1 MDWWV
6 YQSYVDI
13 TTGHPPLVLFHQSID
28 DSQWKMVWLTG
39 MTGEQESTC
48 RESSRVSEV
57 VPRIIQLK
65 EASHFSK
72 VRSIPL
78 IKAQRLS
85 RWWCLAKSWST
96 GVEAPVAVVLHTL
109 GLSEKG
115 TKIGLFFKTWITFTL
130 LRVIRTMTLFCHSFW
145 HLIWK
150 YIYIYMAY
158 MFWHSIQFWHS
169 FLPFYLA
176 FLLAFFL
183 ACYCIWHEPHGDL
196 DVPVGVRKCPLSSGC
211 RTWGPAVTSRLGSGS
226 AHWALDVAVGVHWAL
241 DVAVGVW
248 QCPLSSGLPTWGPAM
263 PIELWILRLGSGSA
277 HWALDVAV
285 GSGWALDLPL
295 GVRQWPLSSGSCGW
309 GPAVPIEVWMSRF
322 GVHWALDVAVGVR
335 QCPLSSGLPA
345 WGPAMPIELWILR
358 LGSGS
363 AHWALDVAVGSGWA
377 LDFLLGVRKCHWALD
392 VAVGVRQCLLSSGCR
407 GWGPAMPSW
416 ALDLC
421 GSGSAHWALD
431 VAVGFRQCRHSSQQ
445 WWSLFVLGIC
455 GIQQCERNP
464 EYPEVQWSH
473 VFYYSTEKQMISNYT
488 AGETFDSKIRAA
500 QQYCFADVWLHP
512 CSHLPIS
519 CVTVA
524 WPKSHDVTLQSCD
537 LQLLIAPPRT
547 TFVDLLRKRW
557 EHNHANREFMEKRS
571 EFLATLWFEH
581 ESLGIPGV

>member
-150 YIYIYMAY
+150 YIYMAY

-226 AHWALDVAVGVHWAL
+226 AHWALDF
-241 DVAVGVW
+241 
-248 QCPLSSGLPTWGPAM
+248 
-263 PIELWILRLGSGSA
+263 
-277 HWALDVAV
+277 
-285 GSGWALDLPL
+285 PL
-295 GVRQWPLSSGSCGW
+295 GVRQCPLSSGSCGW
-309 GPAVPIEVWMSRF
+309 GPAVPTELWMSRL
-322 GVHWALDVAVGVR
+322 GPAELWTSRLGSGSDHWALDLAVGVR
-335 QCPLSSGLPA
+335 QCPLRFGCRGL
-345 WGPAMPIELWILR
+345 GSTELWMSR

-363 AHWALDVAVGSGWA
+363 AHWALD
-377 LDFLLGVRKCHWALD
+377 FPLGVRQCPLSSGSCGWGPAVPTELWMSRLGPAELWTSCLGSGSATEPWMSRLESGSAYWALD
-392 VAVGVRQCLLSSGCR
+392 VAVGVRRCPAEL
-407 GWGPAMPSW
+407 WTFVGPAVPTELWMSR
-416 ALDLC
+416 L
-421 GSGSAHWALD
+421 GSGSAAI
-431 VAVGFRQCRHSSQQ
+431 AHSSDDRCL
-445 WWSLFVLGIC
+445 SLVFVVSNSVKETLS
-455 GIQQCERNP
+455 IQRSSDRMYSIILLKSKWLAIILPVKPLTVKSELRSNIVSQTCDCT
-464 EYPEVQWSH
+464 H
-473 VFYYSTEKQMISNYT
+473 VLIYLSLAWQLHDLKVMTSLCNLVISN
-488 AGETFDSKIRAA
+488 FSS
-500 QQYCFADVWLHP
+500 P
-512 CSHLPIS
+512 
-519 CVTVA
+519 
-524 WPKSHDVTLQSCD
+524 
-537 LQLLIAPPRT
+537 LLEPP
-547 TFVDLLRKRW
+547 L
-557 EHNHANREFMEKRS
+557 
-571 EFLATLWFEH
+571 
-581 ESLGIPGV
+581 

>member
-150 YIYIYMAY
+150 YIYIWHICSDIL
-158 MFWHSIQFWHS
+158 FNSDILFCHSISHSFWHS
-169 FLPFYLA
+169 FWHAIVFDMSPME
-176 FLLAFFL
+176 
-183 ACYCIWHEPHGDL
+183 IWM
-196 DVPVGVRKCPLSSGC
+196 
-211 RTWGPAVTSRLGSGS
+211 SRLGSGS
-226 AHWALDVAVGVHWAL
+226 AHWALDVALGVRQWPPA
-241 DVAVGVW
+241 
-248 QCPLSSGLPTWGPAM
+248 WGPAV
-263 PIELWILRLGSGSA
+263 PTELWMLRLGSTELWMSRLGSGSA
-277 HWALDVAV
+277 HWALDF
-285 GSGWALDLPL
+285 PL
-295 GVRQWPLSSGSCGW
+295 GVRQCPLSSGSCGW
-309 GPAVPIEVWMSRF
+309 GPAVPTELWMSRL
-322 GVHWALDVAVGVR
+322 GPAELWTSRLGSGSDHWALDLAVGVR
-335 QCPLSSGLPA
+335 QCPLRFGCRGL
-345 WGPAMPIELWILR
+345 GSTELWMSR

-363 AHWALDVAVGSGWA
+363 AHWALD
-377 LDFLLGVRKCHWALD
+377 FPLGVRQCPLSSGSCGWGPAVPTELWMSRLGPAELWTSCLGSGSATEPWMSRLESGSAYWALD
-392 VAVGVRQCLLSSGCR
+392 VAVGVRRCPAEL
-407 GWGPAMPSW
+407 WTFVGPAVPTELWMSR
-416 ALDLC
+416 L
-421 GSGSAHWALD
+421 GSGSAAI
-431 VAVGFRQCRHSSQQ
+431 AHSSDDRCL
-445 WWSLFVLGIC
+445 SLVFVVSNSVKETLS
-455 GIQQCERNP
+455 IQRSSDRMYSIILLKSKWLAIILPVKPLTVKSELRSNIVSQTCDCT
-464 EYPEVQWSH
+464 H
-473 VFYYSTEKQMISNYT
+473 VLIYLSLAWQLHDLKVMTSLCNLVISN
-488 AGETFDSKIRAA
+488 FSS
-500 QQYCFADVWLHP
+500 P
-512 CSHLPIS
+512 
-519 CVTVA
+519 
-524 WPKSHDVTLQSCD
+524 
-537 LQLLIAPPRT
+537 LLEPP
-547 TFVDLLRKRW
+547 L
-557 EHNHANREFMEKRS
+557 
-571 EFLATLWFEH
+571 
-581 ESLGIPGV
+581 